1 MERTVGSFTEYT
13 SYMIAALAV
22 WILLRC
28 ARSLLTRRSAPE
40 TTGALELAGKEIRE
54 LRGRECLI
62 GRSSS
67 SDVELDDP
75 SVQKLHA
82 MLSRGDDGIW
92 VLRDLSRGA
101 TFVGGRA
108 VEGEALLKNGD
119 RLKFGSVSAK
129 LNTGYRGKK
138 GPDGAGHIVRGSAT
152 LLLLTLFEF
161 CLLLGHIR
169 SAAPEYRA
177 GILAAFCALAALG
190 WGLYFLERR
199 GGDRGFEPETIAL
212 LLTAVGFSVAA
223 ASRPEAMLRQSV
235 LFAAGL
241 ALYVLLGLW
250 LRDEERAMKYRWAAG
265 GLGLALLG
273 LTLLTSRSI
282 WGAKNWLILAGNSLQ
297 PSEFV
302 KIVFVYTGAVGL
314 DRMLYRRQV
323 LPFTVFS
330 AAIVGTLALMGDF
343 GTALV
348 FFAAFLVIVTMRS
361 GSISL
366 AALSLAAAA
375 AAAALVLRLRPY
387 VAARFSGWG
396 RAWED
401 PLGAGFQ
408 QVRAMSALASGG
420 LFGRGAG
427 RGWLTGVVAAD
438 TDLVFGVV
446 CEELGLVTGVCC
458 VLSLL
463 LLAVYA
469 RRCAGSGRSCG
480 YAVSAAGAVTAFM
493 VQTGLNVFGSM
504 DLVPFT
510 GVTFP
515 FVSRGG
521 SSLIACWGL
530 LAFVKAAGLPIPGR
544 AKQAPAGAAASG
556 SKKNAS
562 AKSPAA
568 GKADAGKKSPEKK
581 PAVAKPAAK
590 SAGTARKPA
599 AAKPDAKEPA
609 ARKPAAAQKKP
620 AESSPADKAGGKR
633 GADR

>member
-1 MERTVGSFTEYT
+1 MEQTVAEYT
-13 SYMIAALAV
+13 SYLLAVLAV

-28 ARSLLTRRSAPE
+28 ARSLLTRRSVPDV
-40 TTGALELAGKEIRE
+40 TGALELSGKEIRE

-62 GRSSS
+62 GRASS
-67 SDVELDDP
+67 SDAVLDDP

-82 MLSRGDDGIW
+82 MLSRGDDGVW

-101 TFVGGRA
+101 TFVGSRT
-108 VEGEALLKNGD
+108 VEGEALLKNGE
-119 RLKFGSVSAK
+119 RLRFGTVSAK

-138 GPDGAGHIVRGSAT
+138 EPEKAGHTVRGSAT
-152 LLLLTLFEF
+152 LLLLTIFEF
-161 CLLLGHIR
+161 CLLIEHIR
-169 SAAPEYRA
+169 SAADEHRA
-177 GILAAFCALAALG
+177 GILAAFCCLAALG
-190 WGLYFLERR
+190 WGLYLFERR
-199 GGDRGFEPETIAL
+199 GGDRGFEPESIAL

-223 ASRPEAMLRQSV
+223 SSRPEAMLRQSA

-250 LRDEERAMKYRWAAG
+250 LRDRERAMKFRWAAG

-302 KIVFVYTGAVGL
+302 KIAFVYTGAVGL
-314 DRMLYRRQV
+314 DGMLRRRQV
-323 LPFTVFS
+323 LPFTAFS

-348 FFAAFLVIVTMRS
+348 FFAAFLVIVIMRS
-361 GSISL
+361 GSVSL
-366 AALSLAAAA
+366 AALALASAA
-375 AAAALVLRLRPY
+375 AAAALVLQLRPY

-401 PLGAGFQ
+401 PLGAGYQ

-427 RGWLTGVVAAD
+427 SGWLTGVVAAD
-438 TDLVFGVV
+438 TDLVFAVV
-446 CEELGLVTGVCC
+446 CEELGLITGICTM
-458 VLSLL
+458 LSLL

-469 RRCAGSGRSCG
+469 RRCAGSGRSGG
-480 YAVSAAGAVTAFM
+480 YAISAAGAVTAFM
-493 VQTGLNVFGSM
+493 VQMGLNVFGSM

-530 LAFVKAAGLPIPGR
+530 LAFVKAAGAAYGGT
-544 AKQAPAGAAASG
+544 AKKAPAGTG
-556 SKKNAS
+556 T
-562 AKSPAA
+562 PAA
-568 GKADAGKKSPEKK
+568 KKTAPAAKKPAENKPDDTTKPAEKK
-581 PAVAKPAAK
+581 PATAAKPAAAAK
-590 SAGTARKPA
+590 KPA
-599 AAKPDAKEPA
+599 AKQPA
-609 ARKPAAAQKKP
+609 AKKTAAAEKKQSPAEKKP
-620 AESSPADKAGGKR
+620 GTKKGGTKGAGR
-633 GADR
+633 